1 MSGAD
6 RPDVARPQPNQAG
19 REDPRRR
26 LRPYAMTAGR
36 TNPTRA
42 DLELEA
48 LVATS
53 RHGTLASA
61 QLALERRSIVELC
74 RETLSIAEVA
84 ARLGIPINVVR
95 ILVGDLA
102 DDGLVSVHQP
112 RAAGQPPSVDLLT
125 RVLHGLQ
132 TTL

>member
-1 MSGAD
+1 MNGAD
-6 RPDVARPQPNQAG
+6 RPDPAWPQPNQAG
-19 REDPRRR
+19 REDPRQRI
-26 LRPYAMTAGR
+26 RPYTMTAGR
-36 TNPTRA
+36 TNPTRV

-48 LVATS
+48 LIA
-53 RHGTLASA
+53 ASA
-61 QLALERRSIVELC
+61 RGALAAAELSLERRSIVELC
-74 RETLSIAEVA
+74 RETLSIAEIA

-102 DDGLVSVHQP
+102 HDGLVDVYQP
-112 RAAGQPPSVDLLT
+112 RAAGQPPSIDLLT